1 MIQLKTMREFNSSN
15 ITAKEACRI
24 FASSKPYLVKVEDE
38 IHLTKDFQGLIT
50 RLYPAVAPELVEV
63 YLLNN
68 E

>member
-1 MIQLKTMREFNSSN
+1 MREFNSSN
-15 ITAKEACRI
+15 ITAKDACRI
-24 FASSKPYLVKVEDE
+24 FSSNKPYLVKVEDE

-63 YLLNN
+63 FVLNN

>member
-15 ITAKEACRI
+15 ITAKDACRI
-24 FASSKPYLVKVEDE
+24 FSSNKPYLVKVEDE

-63 YLLNN
+63 FVLNN
-68 E
+68 Q

>member
-15 ITAKEACRI
+15 ITAKDACRI
-24 FASSKPYLVKVEDE
+24 FSSNKPYLVKVEDE

-63 YLLNN
+63 FVLNN

>member
-1 MIQLKTMREFNSSN
+1 MREFNSSN
-15 ITAKEACRI
+15 ITAKDACRI

-50 RLYPAVAPELVEV
+50 RLYPDLDPEVVEV
-63 YLLNN
+63 FVLNN

>member
-1 MIQLKTMREFNSSN
+1 MIKLRTMREFNSSN
-15 ITAKEACRI
+15 ITAKDACRI
-24 FASSKPYLVKVEDE
+24 FSSNKPYLVKVEDE

-63 YLLNN
+63 FVLNN

>member
-15 ITAKEACRI
+15 ITAKDACRI
-24 FASSKPYLVKVEDE
+24 FSSSKPYLVKVEDE

-50 RLYPAVAPELVEV
+50 RLYPDLDPEVVEV
-63 YLLNN
+63 FVLNN